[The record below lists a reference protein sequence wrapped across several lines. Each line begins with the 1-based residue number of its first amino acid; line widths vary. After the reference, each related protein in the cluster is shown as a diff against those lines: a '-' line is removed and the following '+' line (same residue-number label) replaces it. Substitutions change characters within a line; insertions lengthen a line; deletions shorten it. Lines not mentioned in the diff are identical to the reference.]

1 MVNWSS
7 LLLDAGID
15 VPLERDQFNISCP
28 FHIDDLPSC
37 SINVTV
43 GKWICF
49 AGCGQGSLTTF
60 LSKFTGQDIQKVQQD
75 IANNAVE
82 FDFDFFEDEF
92 PIDWMDHLPEELSEV
107 EYPGK
112 RRMVPEWIFDRG
124 FSRET
129 LKAWDCGMNDYGD
142 LIIPVHDAKQRLVGW
157 MERRIDATPKYLY
170 SKGLRKSQLL
180 FGEHKVLST
189 QTICITEGALDTM
202 WLNQNGYTS
211 VALLGAS
218 FSYTQQ
224 NRLKALHPEEIVL
237 CLDNDDAGQK
247 AIDKINSCMSD
258 SCMVSWLELPEKVKD
273 VQEIR
278 QQTLLKQV
286 IDNRVFW

>member
-1 MVNWSS
+1 VANWSN
-7 LLLDAGID
+7 LLLDSGID
-15 VPLERDQFNISCP
+15 VPLECDQFNISCP
-28 FHIDDLPSC
+28 FHIDELPSC
-37 SINVTV
+37 SINVTL

-49 AGCGQGSLTTF
+49 AGCGQGSLVTF
-60 LSKFTGQDIQKVQQD
+60 LSRLTGQDIQKVQQN
-75 IANNAVE
+75 IANNEVE
-82 FDFDFFEDEF
+82 FDFDFFENEF
-92 PIDWMDHLPEELSEV
+92 PSEDELSEV

-112 RRMVPEWIFDRG
+112 RQIVPEWIFDRG
-124 FSRET
+124 FSRKT
-129 LKAWDCGMNDYGD
+129 LKAWDCGMNEYGD
-142 LIIPVHDAKQRLVGW
+142 LIIPVYDVKQRLVGW
-157 MERRIDATPKYLY
+157 MERRIDATPKYMY

-180 FGEHKVLST
+180 FGEHKIQST

-218 FSYTQQ
+218 FSYAQQ

-247 AIDKINSCMSD
+247 AMNKISSCMKD
-258 SCMVSWLELPEKVKD
+258 SCMLSWIELPEQVKD

>member
-1 MVNWSS
+1 VVNWAS

-28 FHIDDLPSC
+28 FHLDELPSC
-37 SINVTV
+37 SINVLV

-49 AGCGQGSLTTF
+49 AGCGQGSLASF
-60 LSKFTGQDIQKVQQD
+60 LSKFTGQDIQTVQQN

-82 FDFDFFEDEF
+82 FAFDFFEKEF
-92 PIDWMDHLPEELSEV
+92 PHEDELSEV

-129 LKAWDCGMNDYGD
+129 LKAWDCGMNKYGD

-157 MERRIDATPKYLY
+157 MERRINATPKYLY
-170 SKGLRKSQLL
+170 SKGLRKSKLL
-180 FGEHKVLST
+180 FGEDKIEST

-211 VALLGAS
+211 IALLGAS
-218 FSYTQQ
+218 LSYTQQ

-237 CLDNDDAGQK
+237 CLDNDDAGQT
-247 AIDKINSCMSD
+247 AINKINSCMRD
-258 SCMVSWLELPEKVKD
+258 SCMVSWIELPEGVKD
-273 VQEIR
+273 VQDIR
-278 QQTLLKQV
+278 QQPLLKQV

>member
-1 MVNWSS
+1 VVNWSN

-28 FHIDDLPSC
+28 FHIDELPSC
-37 SINVTV
+37 SINVAL

-49 AGCGQGSLTTF
+49 AGCGQGSLVSF
-60 LSKFTGQDIQKVQQD
+60 LSKFTGQDIQKVQQN
-75 IANNAVE
+75 IANSAVE

-92 PIDWMDHLPEELSEV
+92 PIDWMDNLPKELSEV

-142 LIIPVHDAKQRLVGW
+142 LIIPVYDAKQRLVGW
-157 MERRIDATPKYLY
+157 MERRIDALPKYLY

-180 FGEHKVLST
+180 FGEHKIQST

-202 WLNQNGYTS
+202 WLTQNGYTS
-211 VALLGAS
+211 IALLGAS
-218 FSYTQQ
+218 FSYAQQ

-237 CLDNDDAGQK
+237 CLDNDEAGQI
-247 AIDKINSCMSD
+247 AIDKINSCMRD
-258 SCMVSWLELPEKVKD
+258 SCMVSWLELPEQVKD

>member
-1 MVNWSS
+1 MDS
-7 LLLDAGID
+7 GID
-15 VPLERDQFNISCP
+15 VPLECDQFNISCP
-28 FHIDDLPSC
+28 FHIDELPSC
-37 SINVTV
+37 SINVTL

-49 AGCGQGSLTTF
+49 AGCGQGSLVTF
-60 LSKFTGQDIQKVQQD
+60 LSRLTGQDIQKVQQN
-75 IANNAVE
+75 IANNEVE
-82 FDFDFFEDEF
+82 FDFDFFENEF
-92 PIDWMDHLPEELSEV
+92 PSEDELSEV

-112 RRMVPEWIFDRG
+112 RQIVPEWIFDRG
-124 FSRET
+124 FSRKT
-129 LKAWDCGMNDYGD
+129 LKAWDCGMNEYGD
-142 LIIPVHDAKQRLVGW
+142 LIIPVYDVKQRLVGW
-157 MERRIDATPKYLY
+157 MERRIDATPKYMY

-180 FGEHKVLST
+180 FGEHKIQST

-218 FSYTQQ
+218 FSYAQQ

-247 AIDKINSCMSD
+247 AMNKISSCMKD
-258 SCMVSWLELPEKVKD
+258 SCMLSWIELPEQVKD

>member
-1 MVNWSS
+1 MVNWST

-49 AGCGQGSLTTF
+49 AGCGQGSLVTF
-60 LSKFTGQDIQKVQQD
+60 LSKFTGQDVRNIQRD
-75 IANNAVE
+75 IANNEVE
-82 FDFDFFEDEF
+82 FNFDFFEDEF
-92 PIDWMDHLPEELSEV
+92 PIDWMDNLPKELSEV

-129 LKAWDCGMNDYGD
+129 LKAWDCGINDYGD
-142 LIIPVHDAKQRLVGW
+142 LIIPVYDAKERLVGW

-180 FGEHKVLST
+180 FGEYKIQST

-218 FSYTQQ
+218 FSYEQQ

-237 CLDNDDAGQK
+237 CLDNDDAGQI
-247 AIDKINSCMSD
+247 AIDKINSCMRD

>member
-1 MVNWSS
+1 MDS
-7 LLLDAGID
+7 GID
-15 VPLERDQFNISCP
+15 VPLECDQFNISCP
-28 FHIDDLPSC
+28 FHIDELPSC
-37 SINVTV
+37 SINVTL

-49 AGCGQGSLTTF
+49 AGCGQGSLVTF
-60 LSKFTGQDIQKVQQD
+60 LSRLTGQDIQKVQQN
-75 IANNAVE
+75 IANNEVE
-82 FDFDFFEDEF
+82 FDFDFFENEF
-92 PIDWMDHLPEELSEV
+92 PSEDELSEV

-112 RRMVPEWIFDRG
+112 RQIVPEWIFDRG
-124 FSRET
+124 FSRKT
-129 LKAWDCGMNDYGD
+129 LKAWDCGMNEYGD
-142 LIIPVHDAKQRLVGW
+142 LIIPVYDVKQRLVGW
-157 MERRIDATPKYLY
+157 MERRIDATPKYMY

-180 FGEHKVLST
+180 FGEYKIQST

-218 FSYTQQ
+218 FSYAQQ

-247 AIDKINSCMSD
+247 AMNKISSCMKD
-258 SCMVSWLELPEKVKD
+258 SCMLSWIELPEQVKD